1 MVKLCCYILSAII
14 TVWSFDSVD
23 INKIFKKNQVVKAR
37 TFYLII
43 VLCITYLLTSFLY
56 DFVLI
61 KLF

>member
-23 INKIFKKNQVVKAR
+23 INRIFKKNQVVKAR
-37 TFYLII
+37 TFYFIL
-43 VLCITYLLTSFLY
+43 VLALTHLLASFLY

-61 KLF
+61 KLI